1 MIVTVSV
8 YSRNPAI
15 LPLRSLNACTQ
26 SLHPLA
32 SDSSGFA
39 ARRLPPHGMAA
50 PGPAFVAEIGAI
62 SGGDN
67 ARIVLPKAVERILR
81 I

>member
-1 MIVTVSV
+1 
-8 YSRNPAI
+8 
-15 LPLRSLNACTQ
+15 
-26 SLHPLA
+26 
-32 SDSSGFA
+32 
-39 ARRLPPHGMAA
+39 LPPHGMAA